1 MDNVN
6 SARISKNLSILIIVT
21 GVLITPSLSF
31 EPILWIKEIALVSIV
46 LSTFS
51 IFYINRT
58 QFNLEDRFCKAT
70 ILCFFVGLLL
80 NLFFSDIDLVTWL
93 WGYFGRANGSLTY
106 ASFLTLMYLN
116 LKVYNRAH
124 SNRMLKAIWIV
135 CSLNAIYVTLQL
147 LGRDPIGWNV
157 QETFG
162 FLGNINF
169 SSALIGIFCIVILW
183 ETNATQKYLFLLFK
197 YALIFYLVFLMWNS
211 GSLQGLLMFAIG
223 IQFRMLQKIF
233 EYRRIKNLEKIKY
246 FLVVTM
252 LALPYFV
259 ILVISSP
266 KIFEGKFV
274 QETMLFR
281 RDYWAAAYQMFL
293 DKPLFGVGI
302 DNYGNYYRAY
312 RSITASIDFDRVS
325 NSAHSIF
332 LDLLSG
338 GGLTILVPYCS
349 LVFYVSY
356 RALKLIIKS
365 ENVADQLFA
374 SIWFALQIQNVI
386 GIQTITLG
394 VITWTCAGLILGI
407 SKSQVLFENE
417 MSTLKQG
424 NLKSSSIPRP
434 KNLKLLKN
442 SQRDMTRNLLSPRTY
457 LFSGIF
463 FVIGLLIS
471 TPPFITDVTF
481 NNHYVKNDLQ
491 AMRKVS
497 SGKIGNQVLLSATL
511 EKATLSDK
519 GEESMQIA
527 QLLTQKYTRSY
538 YGWDVLSKLKITPVE
553 LRSKALRELR
563 QIEPRYRS

>member
-6 SARISKNLSILIIVT
+6 SARISKNLLVLIIST
-21 GVLITPSLSF
+21 GILITPSFSF

-58 QFNLEDRFCKAT
+58 QFNLEDRFCKVT
-70 ILCFFVGLLL
+70 ILCLFVALLL
-80 NLFFSDIDLVTWL
+80 NLFFSDIDVVTWL
-93 WGYFGRANGSLTY
+93 WGYFGRANGSLSY

-135 CSLNAIYVTLQL
+135 CSLNAIYMTLQL
-147 LGRDPIGWNV
+147 SGRDPIGWNV

-169 SSALIGIFCIVILW
+169 SSALIGIFCIIILW
-183 ETNATQKYLFLLFK
+183 ETNATQKYLFLLLKF
-197 YALIFYLVFLMWNS
+197 ALILYLVFLVWNS
-211 GSLQGLLMFAIG
+211 GSLQGLFMFAIG
-223 IQFRMLQKIF
+223 IQFRILQKIF

-338 GGLTILVPYCS
+338 GGLTLLIPYLG

-356 RALKLIIKS
+356 FAIKLIIKS
-365 ENVADQLFA
+365 GNISDQLIA
-374 SIWFALQIQNVI
+374 SIWFSMQIQNVL

-394 VITWTCAGLILGI
+394 VINWTCAGLILGI
-407 SKSQVLFENE
+407 SKSQVFFENE
-417 MSTLKQG
+417 MSTSNQG
-424 NLKSSSIPRP
+424 KFKSSSNLRPRH
-434 KNLKLLKN
+434 LEQLKN
-442 SQRDMTRNLLSPRTY
+442 NQKDMIRNLLSPRTY
-457 LFSGIF
+457 LLSGIF
-463 FVIGLLIS
+463 FVLGLLIS
-471 TPPFITDVTF
+471 TPPFVTDVTF
-481 NNHYVKNDLQ
+481 NNHYVKNDLE
-491 AMRKVS
+491 AMTAVS
-497 SGKIGNQVLLSATL
+497 SSKFGNQVLLSATL

-527 QLLTQKYTRSY
+527 QLLTQKYARSY
-538 YGWDVLSKLKITPVE
+538 YGWDVLSKLKTTPVE
-553 LRSKALRELR
+553 LRSQALRELR